1 MTRSNSEETLMLYES
16 CRHVLEKKKNN
27 NSLMEWNETR
37 DEVKGVAVFTEV
49 QNMGQLE
56 QLHILWMWELK
67 PWCQEG
73 KKTDKHLHDF
83 FYYSDGVT

>member
-16 CRHVLEKKKNN
+16 CRHVLKKKKNN

-56 QLHILWMWELK
+56 QLHIL
-67 PWCQEG
+67 
-73 KKTDKHLHDF
+73 
-83 FYYSDGVT
+83 

>member
-16 CRHVLEKKKNN
+16 CRHVLEKKKKNN

-56 QLHILWMWELK
+56 QLHIL
-67 PWCQEG
+67 
-73 KKTDKHLHDF
+73 
-83 FYYSDGVT
+83 